1 VLKTKVKAGSS
12 AGPVHHRRIAFA
24 EGDTK
29 ACFEQSQPHF
39 NGESDVRSRLLATAS
54 YAMGMS
60 QFRTYHARFDDVRSN
75 LTGLPPW
82 ARTVFGILILPGI
95 VLVGL
100 SILAVVVS
108 IAALLFLAI
117 PVYMLLRALTA
128 SPVKSDG
135 AVVIYDVD
143 PRRIEARRVDARVVD
158 QGNEA
163 PDEVNG
169 E

>member
-1 VLKTKVKAGSS
+1 
-12 AGPVHHRRIAFA
+12 
-24 EGDTK
+24 
-29 ACFEQSQPHF
+29 
-39 NGESDVRSRLLATAS
+39 
-54 YAMGMS
+54 MS